1 MSNYIS
7 FDIGGTAVKY
17 GVIDDAGIIYEKG
30 SFPTPDNFHGLL
42 DAMKMVLSTY
52 QHKYS
57 PVAIALSI
65 PGAVN
70 EVSGFIGGIT
80 ALRYIH
86 GFNIKAKF
94 SEVFGLPVGMA
105 NDANCAVLSEGWIG
119 AAKDVKSYACV
130 VIGTGVGGGVV
141 VNDHLVSGATQ
152 HGGEFGY
159 WIMDPFSRT
168 NWSDLG
174 STRILLRKAAWA
186 LGVDTID
193 GEAFFALV
201 ANGNPLMIS
210 LLDEF
215 CFINALGIYNIKHAI
230 DPDLILVGG
239 GISCQPKVIEGINN
253 QLKILL
259 SRGGNMEFE
268 VVACHHRN
276 DANLIGAVYNML
288 LKD

>member
-17 GVIDDAGIIYEKG
+17 GVIDNRGTIYDKG
-30 SFPTPDNFHGLL
+30 LFSTPDSLGGLL
-42 DAMKMVLSTY
+42 DAIKQILSTY
-52 QHKYS
+52 QEQYI

-70 EVSGFIGGIT
+70 EESGFIGGIT
-80 ALRYIH
+80 ALKYIH

-94 SEVFGLPVGMA
+94 SEVLGLPVGMA

-141 VNDHLVSGATQ
+141 VNGQLVSGATQ

-159 WIMDPFSRT
+159 WIMDPFSRA

-174 STRILLRKAAWA
+174 STRILLHKAAWA
-186 LGVDTID
+186 LGVDTIK
-193 GEAFFALV
+193 GEDFFALV
-201 ANGNPLMIS
+201 ENCHPLMAS

-230 DPDLILVGG
+230 DPDLIMVGG
-239 GISCQPKVIEGINN
+239 GISSQPKVIEGINN

-259 SRGGNMEFE
+259 SRGRNMEFE

-288 LKD
+288 LKR